1 MWTCVFVF
9 SVNVWH
15 YNICSYLTSTQLIFL
30 IAGEGTTD
38 IKPVDM
44 VPSNS
49 PNFRVKNLQTE
60 WAGLA
65 PKYVKVGL
73 YEDNNE
79 VGFVVFNGSDS
90 DIKNWFAANKL
101 LASRWP
107 YMTPTA
113 TYNIFSMDGDVQ
125 PTHQRRFMINNV
137 DAGCTGDIGYLA
149 VIEKNGECVWDTH
162 AYYPQFL
169 YAKGNT
175 NTTWALENFGRADY
189 MAIFISS

>member
-1 MWTCVFVF
+1 MCFVF
-9 SVNVWH
+9 SVNFWH
-15 YNICSYLTSTQLIFL
+15 YSICSYLILSKLIFL

-49 PNFRVKNLQTE
+49 PNFRVTNLQTE

-73 YEDNNE
+73 YKDNNE
-79 VGFVVFNGSDS
+79 VGFVVFNGVGS
-90 DIKNWFAANKL
+90 DIKNWFAADKL

-107 YMTPTA
+107 NMTPTS
-113 TYNIFSMDGDVQ
+113 TYNIFSIDGDVRS
-125 PTHQRRFMINNV
+125 TLQRRFLISSAY
-137 DAGCTGDIGYLA
+137 AGCPKDIGYLA
-149 VIEKNGECVWDTH
+149 VIEKEGVCVWDKH
-162 AYYPQFL
+162 ASYPQFV
-169 YAKGNT
+169 YAKDNT
-175 NTTWALENFGRADY
+175 HTTWALENFDRADY